1 MDPNANLREQREL
14 AREILELVDRIEY
27 GRDARRIELSAR
39 AARLAELV
47 EALDQWIAGGG
58 FLPDSWEIAH
68 KRAAPPPQCAER
80 TGGGHQW
87 TADRGFAPRTFRPLS
102 ASEPSRA
109 HCARRTSSR

>member
-14 AREILELVDRIEY
+14 VEQINTLLNAAHGKRLTGTQEQDIILH
-27 GRDARRIELSAR
+27 S
-39 AARLAELV
+39 ARLAELV

-80 TGGGHQW
+80 TGGGHQCE
-87 TADRGFAPRTFRPLS
+87 LS
-102 ASEPSRA
+102 AGHDGMHHSGVVRWW
-109 HCARRTSSR
+109 